1 MRQRRVAYSYNTSQ
15 SEALLLSKKRVSV
28 RHGLLLSVL
37 LVAVGLR
44 GLKATASW
52 VPAERPAR
60 PPRLR
65 RGPGPR
71 LVQPQDPNEA
81 TLHPKEATR
90 AGTRSPSGDVAAS
103 TMAWLF
109 TPRMAA
115 GFMLATSTTR
125 RPLSASNG
133 MCFRSPLTTW
143 PAQQLTASVRC

>member
-1 MRQRRVAYSYNTSQ
+1 
-15 SEALLLSKKRVSV
+15 LSKKRVSV